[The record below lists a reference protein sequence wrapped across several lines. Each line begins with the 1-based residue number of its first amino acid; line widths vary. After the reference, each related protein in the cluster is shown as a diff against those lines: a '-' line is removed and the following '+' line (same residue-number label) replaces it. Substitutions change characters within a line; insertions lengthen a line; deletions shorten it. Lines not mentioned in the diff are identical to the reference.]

1 MGFNACVYSP
11 VDTLAGF
18 KTHLAY
24 EDSLIDFELGLIKP
38 NSQC

>member
-18 KTHLAY
+18 KHTWHMKIAWLT
-24 EDSLIDFELGLIKP
+24 L
-38 NSQC
+38 N